1 MRCLFLP
8 DNLFASIIEEQAL
21 FQGLLSFPFR
31 KIFPVFKTR
40 NNFTSIKI
48 YPPLAINGFIVRV
61 CNIDLSCTKLE
72 KGQKLEGF
80 VLGYAGERA
89 KYLIDE
95 IPQLRMTAREATFSI
110 LSSKSWYFADVEYK
124 KIKDSY
130 MWKIGNAEWQKQKNI
145 MRENHD

>member
-21 FQGLLSFPFR
+21 FQSLLSFPFR

-61 CNIDLSCTKLE
+61 CNIDLCKTKIK
-72 KGQKLEGF
+72 KGQKVEGF
-80 VLGYAGERA
+80 VLGYAGRKA
-89 KYLIDE
+89 QYLIDE
-95 IPQLRMTAREATFSI
+95 IPQLKRTAREATFSI
-110 LSSKSWYFADVEYK
+110 LSAKSWYFADVEYK

-130 MWKIGNAEWQKQKNI
+130 VWKIGNAEWQKQKKV
-145 MRENHD
+145 